1 MSPIPTSPPSEDS
14 SDCLQTPNQIQ
25 TMFGR
30 IASRYD
36 FFNRFLSLGQD
47 IRWRKHLVQAAI
59 CENPAIILD
68 LATGTGDV
76 LQALHYASIP
86 YGGMAWGVDF
96 SQPMLEQAK
105 KKGLSNLCL
114 ANVMELPCRDHSVD
128 VITIAFGLR
137 NLDDRKKFFLEAL
150 RVLKD
155 TGKLLILEFSQPV
168 RLLAPFYFFYLNQI
182 LPRFANLLGADTEA
196 YRYLSESIS
205 QFPNKLELN
214 QELSEAGFERISVR
228 SYCFG
233 GVAFHEAYPPGRVT
247 AAG

>member
-1 MSPIPTSPPSEDS
+1 MNPNPPSLPSEES

-30 IASRYD
+30 IAPRYD
-36 FFNRFLSLGQD
+36 FFNRFLSFGQD
-47 IRWRKHLVQAAI
+47 VRWRKHLVRSAI
-59 CENPAIILD
+59 REKPAIILD

-76 LQALHYASIP
+76 LQALQEASTP
-86 YGGMAWGVDF
+86 YGGIAWGVDF

-114 ANVMELPCRDHSVD
+114 ANAMELPCRDHSVD

-150 RVLKD
+150 RVLKN
-155 TGKLLILEFSQPV
+155 TGKLLILEFSQPF
-168 RLLAPFYFFYLNQI
+168 RLLAPFYFLYLNQI
-182 LPRFANLLGADTEA
+182 LPRFANALGADAEA

-205 QFPNKLELN
+205 QFPNKSELS
-214 QELSEAGFERISVR
+214 QELSEAGFECISVR

-233 GVAFHEAYPPGRVT
+233 GVAFHEAHPPGRVT